1 MEIKIKYYN
10 GNNNTEYD
18 VVSIRQNTYKIFTEP
33 SFIKPDY
40 YGLAKNLYIENYYC
54 YAKGLDSAINK
65 CLNDINSA
73 SIKRSQIYGDNFN
86 SSLSENYVYYMSSD
100 NHTSELIINGF
111 ANNSMIVFNTDPNTD
126 FTYSFTVD
134 SGWKINKPF
143 NFQKGKSYVI
153 ATEANCIFWNEV
165 QNYE

>member
-1 MEIKIKYYN
+1 MEIKLKFYN
-10 GNNNTEYD
+10 GNNNISYD
-18 VVSIRQNTYKIFTEP
+18 ITSIRQNTYKIFTEP
-33 SFIKPDY
+33 NYIEPDY
-40 YGLAKNLYIENYYC
+40 YGLAKNLYIEDYYC
-54 YAKGLDSAINK
+54 YGKGLDTAINK
-65 CLNDINSA
+65 CLNDINSV
-73 SIKRSQIYGDNFN
+73 SIKRQQIYGDNFN